1 MSLLDKTLQ
10 LPCISHSLWL
20 RWNSWSNL
28 HWNLLWVCSVCN
40 GNGVC
45 ACALW
50 YVKHFT
56 LKSVYF
62 VHMCK
67 IKLWIFDHCNVGNVS
82 LTFCASDVCMCCLL
96 YAVFNTLNNVK
107 IITQQQMRTFSLDI
121 WICECGHGSC
131 QKLSLSVGNS
141 KLILSCYRWFYSH
154 GFITYSC
161 DNVTTMHVLC
171 FHNTFLPAHI
181 SFRSFS
187 IVYPKCSLRIH
198 SI

>member
-28 HWNLLWVCSVCN
+28 HWNLLWVCSVCIVQWH
-40 GNGVC
+40 VC

-50 YVKHFT
+50 YVNHST

-67 IKLWIFDHCNVGNVS
+67 IKLWIFDHCNVA

-96 YAVFNTLNNVK
+96 YAVFNTRNNVK
-107 IITQQQMRTFSLDI
+107 YHTATNVNILVGYMDMRMWTWLLP
-121 WICECGHGSC
+121 
-131 QKLSLSVGNS
+131 KALSVGNS

-171 FHNTFLPAHI
+171 FHNTFRPAHI

>member
-10 LPCISHSLWL
+10 LPCISYSLWL

-67 IKLWIFDHCNVGNVS
+67 IKLWIFDHCNVGNVV

-107 IITQQQMRTFSLDI
+107 YHTATNANILVGYMDMWMWTWLMP
-121 WICECGHGSC
+121 
-131 QKLSLSVGNS
+131 KALSLLVIRN
-141 KLILSCYRWFYSH
+141 LFYH
-154 GFITYSC
+154 VIVGFIRTVSSHIH
-161 DNVTTMHVLC
+161 VTM
-171 FHNTFLPAHI
+171 
-181 SFRSFS
+181 
-187 IVYPKCSLRIH
+187 
-198 SI
+198 